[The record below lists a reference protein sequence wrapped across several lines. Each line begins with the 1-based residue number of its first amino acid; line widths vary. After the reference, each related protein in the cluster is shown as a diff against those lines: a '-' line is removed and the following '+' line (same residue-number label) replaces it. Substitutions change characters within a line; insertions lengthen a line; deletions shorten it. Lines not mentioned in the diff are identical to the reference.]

1 MKSRVAVL
9 LCVSFLGSAPNA
21 LSAQSIHILFMQS
34 VLPQTLAYKKELKV
48 DAMDAFMAAG
58 LLGISGERANG
69 YLKKIASSDAVLI
82 VGEDS
87 LKAAGQIP
95 FPMPVII
102 VNGTGPTAATG
113 PVFRVLEADFAG
125 SVPGA
130 KAVAS
135 AGDVSVGALTGSS
148 QTAFKCQG
156 VGAAVVIGALLAAI
170 KNK

>member
-1 MKSRVAVL
+1 
-9 LCVSFLGSAPNA
+9 
-21 LSAQSIHILFMQS
+21 MQS
-34 VLPQTLAYKKELKV
+34 VLPQALTYKKELKV

-58 LLGISGERANG
+58 LLGISGDRTGA
-69 YLKKIASSDAVLI
+69 YLQKIAAHNAVLI
-82 VGEDS
+82 VGEDA
-87 LKAAGQIP
+87 LKAASKIP

-102 VNGTGPTAATG
+102 VNGTGPPAATG
-113 PVFRVLEADFAG
+113 PVFRVLEANFAG

-156 VGAAVVIGALLAAI
+156 VGAVVVIGAVLAAI
-170 KNK
+170 KSK